1 MADPKEEKLAMDIFA
16 WFLNV
21 STSVLIV
28 FVNKVLM
35 DPKIGYRFV
44 FATTLCA
51 FHFLACGASVKL
63 MELFGYGKRATMPM
77 YECIRFAVIAS
88 VSIASLNLSLL
99 VNSVGFYQISKLLIT
114 PFVGLAEYLFYKRR
128 FTAPTV
134 ISILTV
140 VTGVAIVTVNDVSTT
155 VLGLVIAA
163 ISVVTS
169 GLQQL
174 MCGEI
179 QKRLS
184 LTSTQ
189 LLSNTAPVQGAMLM
203 MVGPFVDKAVTSR
216 WLKQYDW
223 SVPALTC
230 LFWSCAVAVLV
241 NVSQFM
247 CLGRFSAIT
256 FQVTG
261 HTKTVLVLL
270 CGRLFLGE
278 TIGARKLIGMV
289 TAVLGMVAYGYFNS
303 LPVKHSS
310 SIAGGGAGTGTTAA
324 VAGSGAGS
332 GAGGGG
338 GGGGSKRDEDAEDDG
353 GLREPLL
360 MGGGGGSGSGSSVA
374 AANGGVA
381 VQMYARPY
389 GSRTR
394 TAVGTEEHDAV
405 R

>member
-1 MADPKEEKLAMDIFA
+1 MVDTKEEKLAWDVFA

-35 DPKIGYRFV
+35 DPHIGYRFV

-51 FHFLACGASVKL
+51 FHFLACGASVRL
-63 MELFGYGKRATMPM
+63 MELLGYGKRASMPI
-77 YECIRFAVIAS
+77 YECLRFAIIAS

-114 PFVGLAEYLFYKRR
+114 PFVGFAEYLFYKRR
-128 FTAPTV
+128 FTVPTLL
-134 ISILTV
+134 SILGV
-140 VTGVAIVTVNDVSTT
+140 VIGVAIVTVNDMSTS
-155 VLGLVIAA
+155 VLGLVISA

-184 LTSTQ
+184 LSSTQ
-189 LLSNTAPVQGAMLM
+189 LLSNTAPVQGAMLLL
-203 MVGPFVDKAVTSR
+203 VGPFVDKAVTSA
-216 WLKQYDW
+216 WLPRYEW
-223 SVPALTC
+223 SVPAMTC

-261 HTKTVLVLL
+261 HTKTVLVLIS
-270 CGRLFLGE
+270 GWLFLGE
-278 TIGARKLIGMV
+278 AISARKLTGMI
-289 TAVLGMVAYGYFNS
+289 TAVAGMAAYGYFNS
-303 LPVKHSS
+303 LPIKHGSS
-310 SIAGGGAGTGTTAA
+310 GSGDVATDGSAGSAGAAAAAVTGAGA
-324 VAGSGAGS
+324 
-332 GAGGGG
+332 GAGGSASAAALG
-338 GGGGSKRDEDAEDDG
+338 KRDEDAEDISLLGIGDSG
-353 GLREPLL
+353 GSTSLAAAQMAGTDRIAAGVGGVTTAHRHGNA
-360 MGGGGGSGSGSSVA
+360 GGGVTG
-374 AANGGVA
+374 
-381 VQMYARPY
+381 
-389 GSRTR
+389 
-394 TAVGTEEHDAV
+394 
-405 R
+405 

>member
-1 MADPKEEKLAMDIFA
+1 MSKMADPKEEKLAMDVFA

-35 DPKIGYRFV
+35 DPHMGYHFV

-51 FHFLACGASVKL
+51 FHFLACGASVRL
-63 MELFGYGKRATMPM
+63 MELFGCGKRATMPM
-77 YECIRFAVIAS
+77 FECLRFAVIAS
-88 VSIASLNLSLL
+88 ISIASLNLSLL

-128 FTAPTV
+128 FTTPTLL
-134 ISILTV
+134 SILIV
-140 VTGVAIVTVNDVSTT
+140 VIGVAIVTVNDMSTS
-155 VLGLVIAA
+155 VPGLVIAA
-163 ISVVTS
+163 LSVVTS

-189 LLSNTAPVQGAMLM
+189 LLSNTAPVQGVMLLL
-203 MVGPFVDKAVTSR
+203 VGPFVDKAVTSR
-216 WLKQYDW
+216 WLLQYDV

-241 NVSQFM
+241 NISQFM

-270 CGRLFLGE
+270 SGWLFLGE
-278 TIGARKLIGMV
+278 SISNRKLMGMV
-289 TAVLGMVAYGYFNS
+289 TAVAGMVAYGYFNS
-303 LPVKHSS
+303 LPIKHSS
-310 SIAGGGAGTGTTAA
+310 SSSNSSSSSSAAGAAGGGSGGGGAG
-324 VAGSGAGS
+324 
-332 GAGGGG
+332 GGM
-338 GGGGSKRDEDAEDDG
+338 GGGGSGAAASGKRDEDAEEDL
-353 GLREPLL
+353 LRNPLRDS
-360 MGGGGGSGSGSSVA
+360 GGGGGASA
-374 AANGGVA
+374 AAGGGVA
-381 VQMYARPY
+381 VQV
-389 GSRTR
+389 GGT
-394 TAVGTEEHDAV
+394 TAQRHGGGGGGAGLG
-405 R
+405 

>member
-1 MADPKEEKLAMDIFA
+1 MVDSKEEKLALDVFA

-35 DPKIGYRFV
+35 DPRIGYRFV

-51 FHFLACGASVKL
+51 FHFLACGVCVRL

-77 YECIRFAVIAS
+77 YECVRFAIIAS

-128 FTAPTV
+128 FTVPTLL
-134 ISILTV
+134 SILV
-140 VTGVAIVTVNDVSTT
+140 VVLGVAIVTVNDMSTSL
-155 VLGLVIAA
+155 LGLIISA

-184 LTSTQ
+184 LSSTQ
-189 LLSNTAPVQGAMLM
+189 LLSNTAPVQGAMLLL
-203 MVGPFVDKAVTSR
+203 VGPFVDKAVTSA
-216 WLKQYDW
+216 WLPRYEW
-223 SVPALTC
+223 SVPAITC

-261 HTKTVLVLL
+261 HTKTVLVLIS
-270 CGRLFLGE
+270 GWLFLGE
-278 TIGARKLIGMV
+278 AISTRKLTGMV
-289 TAVLGMVAYGYFNS
+289 TAVAGMAAYGYFNS
-303 LPVKHSS
+303 LPIKHGSS
-310 SIAGGGAGTGTTAA
+310 GISSGDNGSGGGSANAASLGKRDEDAEEDIPLLGVGGTGGGT
-324 VAGSGAGS
+324 GA
-332 GAGGGG
+332 AGGGG
-338 GGGGSKRDEDAEDDG
+338 GGG
-353 GLREPLL
+353 
-360 MGGGGGSGSGSSVA
+360 SG
-374 AANGGVA
+374 GGVA
-381 VQMYARPY
+381 VQMSGGDRIAAGLGGMTTAHRHGNAGG
-389 GSRTR
+389 GSGV
-394 TAVGTEEHDAV
+394 VG
-405 R
+405 